1 MHLYNIEKLV
11 KIKREKERERERE
24 RKREREREHRKFLK
38 CSRYYTRNKFSEKNY
53 KRFKIILTISIF
65 QIF

>member
-11 KIKREKERERERE
+11 KIKREKERERERG
-24 RKREREREHRKFLK
+24 REREREHRKFLK
-38 CSRYYTRNKFSEKNY
+38 CSRYYTRKKFSEKNY